1 MPFRRQGLR
10 WTLGYTEP
18 GVRAQASAQAWEFG
32 GGDAAYDTAGAEV
45 RALSAS
51 AVPLLVLITLANTDA
66 RRRARG
72 GSHELCAAGK
82 THLLQLR
89 EFCLCSQSS
98 LNVNSM

>member
-66 RRRARG
+66 RRRARCR
-72 GSHELCAAGK
+72 SNELCAAKKVRELSDAIGVCPGAK
-82 THLLQLR
+82 TQLGY
-89 EFCLCSQSS
+89 SI
-98 LNVNSM
+98 